1 MTNAEQKHAWTLGGL
16 GGEPGAWVVTSTRT
30 LSESQFDELSTKC
43 EFVTQ
48 LVAQR
53 NFNRLAAVLNRWN
66 ETLALVEQRLESQGD
81 LAGALRIAA
90 ARDLSA
96 VTTAVRFFDE
106 DLYAK
111 SVDANAGLDPD
122 LLRSFEGIWR
132 GVRAKPSHLM
142 LQELGRRAADG
153 LIELVASDSGISFEG
168 VNSFTASE
176 VAVEVFGWRF
186 PVLFSFIDLFAAE
199 FDRHASELERLA
211 ADVRDGAPS
220 LISYVLVDGDPTGL
234 TTIGLPM
241 AEIEAFRQ
249 ARQLAATCT
258 TPLDWVRTLGPLL
271 ISGPQTRVLIGGVD
285 VAHAVVGGT
294 STSAVN
300 EIPHAKINLDLSLL
314 GSAPVDYWGTVRWE
328 ITQGPFH
335 RELFSGAA
343 THVSGSPQVE
353 LECEGAIELLEHS
366 RGGVAA
372 ANVSPGEL
380 IRSMMEQAGVD
391 EDALFIAEPR
401 GDRPVELFEVFVPIV
416 GLEVDEPI
424 ELGLVEIVPAAQCQE
439 MLAGFDLSDPLA
451 ASLKDEFGD
460 ARSYGSASVK
470 ASTLPEAEA
479 AGWAMI
485 ETVVSWLVIR
495 SHDGSARLPDG
506 SAQSFT
512 RQNALR
518 GPHTGSTVLVCGSQT
533 GRQWLRRRSGA
544 GTSAPQRLSPQA
556 RMISPALPGDLSP
569 RERASLLA
577 LRRAINE
584 TVTELQVQ
592 ALWEAL
598 ESYARGVKVPGL
610 FSDEEKSAVVAE
622 LPAWLGSKQREK
634 LERLVSSAN
643 EAPLLERLRRRIDQ
657 DAVTLNGDEDELLF
671 GKLRKAR
678 NDLAHGREIDNPPTR
693 GEMHRANSVAARIV
707 LRGIAAR
714 RDLTSDQ
721 VAKLKIF
728 TASEP
733 RRVTIRVWLARGR
746 QGSSAFRGGRR
757 ATDRLR
763 NECSSA
769 SPPQCTR

>member
-1 MTNAEQKHAWTLGGL
+1 L

-30 LSESQFDELSTKC
+30 VSESEFDELRAKC

-53 NFNRLAAVLNRWN
+53 NFNRLAAILNRWN
-66 ETLALVEQRLESQGD
+66 ETLALVEQRLESQGA

-96 VTTAVRFFDE
+96 VATAVRFLDE

-111 SVDANAGLDPD
+111 SVDASAGLDPD
-122 LLRSFEGIWR
+122 LLHSFEGIWR
-132 GVRAKPSHLM
+132 GVRAKPSHLV
-142 LQELGRRAADG
+142 LRELGRRAADG
-153 LIELVASDSGISFEG
+153 LIELIASDSGISFAG

-176 VAVEVFGWRF
+176 LAMEVFGWRF

-199 FDRHASELERLA
+199 FERHASELERLA
-211 ADVRDGAPS
+211 AEVHDGAPS

-241 AEIEAFRQ
+241 EIEVFRQ

-271 ISGPQTRVLIGGVD
+271 ISGPQTRVLIGDVD

-328 ITQGPFH
+328 ITQGPFQ

-401 GDRPVELFEVFVPIV
+401 GDEPVELFEVFVPIV
-416 GLEVDEPI
+416 GIEVDEPI
-424 ELGLVEIVPAAQCQE
+424 ELGLVEIVPAARCQE

-451 ASLKDEFGD
+451 ANLKDEFGD
-460 ARSYGSASVK
+460 ASSYGSASVK
-470 ASTLPEAEA
+470 ASTLPEAEE

-518 GPHTGSTVLVCGSQT
+518 GPQTGSTVLVCGPET

-544 GTSAPQRLSPQA
+544 GTSAPQWLSPQA
-556 RMISPALPGDLSP
+556 RMLSPALPGDLIP

-577 LRRAINE
+577 VRRAINE

-598 ESYARGVKVPGL
+598 ESYARGVKVPDL

-622 LPAWLGSKQREK
+622 LPAWLCGKQREK
-634 LERLVSSAN
+634 LERLISSAN

-657 DAVTLNGDEDELLF
+657 DAVPLSGEEDELLF

-707 LRGIAAR
+707 LHGIAAR
-714 RDLTSDQ
+714 RDQISNQ
-721 VAKLKIF
+721 VA
-728 TASEP
+728 S
-733 RRVTIRVWLARGR
+733 
-746 QGSSAFRGGRR
+746 
-757 ATDRLR
+757 
-763 NECSSA
+763 
-769 SPPQCTR
+769 